1 MDTTWEE
8 AKRCPRCKNPGVE
21 ISRRPGPHGSALHT
35 IQCKTERCQ
44 WFNTTY
50 IVQVMSD
57 GSVANPTIDRDKSFP
72 KLPDR
77 KTSATTQAERL
88 YEQSLESGEIPN
100 RYN

>member
-1 MDTTWEE
+1 
-8 AKRCPRCKNPGVE
+8 
-21 ISRRPGPHGSALHT
+21 
-35 IQCKTERCQ
+35 
-44 WFNTTY
+44 
-50 IVQVMSD
+50 MSD